1 MIKLVDRSEV
11 ASIDKSLESTES
23 VLITKRQW
31 ERIKAEMQ
39 AKVDNESRLAFTAQL
54 GEIDFQDN
62 KLVFE
67 VDAMEGLQFTAGN
80 YQIRKVDP
88 PSTGNKESA

>member
-31 ERIKAEMQ
+31 ERIKVELHQ
-39 AKVDNESRLAFTAQL
+39 KPEVNENKAFIARIEEVNFNEGRITFVKKFTHL
-54 GEIDFQDN
+54 IN
-62 KLVFE
+62 FE
-67 VDAMEGLQFTAGN
+67 TGN
-80 YQIRKVDP
+80 YEIRKYEGPVHDEV
-88 PSTGNKESA
+88 KL